1 MNALLV
7 VFAKVPEKHL
17 EITIAADAR
26 RQYIPSFAQR
36 RSTLSKATSKNLSKM
51 MNKKVHSKKCVTD
64 LSSTL
69 RLSYKRL
76 ESNRVAN
83 KQKKAPRQ
91 GTLFPFIN
99 VRGGSK

>member
-36 RSTLSKATSKNLSKM
+36 RSTLSKATSKKY
-51 MNKKVHSKKCVTD
+51 
-64 LSSTL
+64 SSTIL
-69 RLSYKRL
+69 QKIG
-76 ESNRVAN
+76 
-83 KQKKAPRQ
+83 KQ
-91 GTLFPFIN
+91 
-99 VRGGSK
+99 

>member
-26 RQYIPSFAQR
+26 RQYIDGDEFSGVA
-36 RSTLSKATSKNLSKM
+36 SKFS
-51 MNKKVHSKKCVTD
+51 D

-69 RLSYKRL
+69 CLSTKDWKAIEL
-76 ESNRVAN
+76 QTNRRKHLVKGLCFLSSMCVGA
-83 KQKKAPRQ
+83 
-91 GTLFPFIN
+91 
-99 VRGGSK
+99 VSKCT

>member
-51 MNKKVHSKKCVTD
+51 MNKKVHSKKCVTYA
-64 LSSTL
+64 L
-69 RLSYKRL
+69 
-76 ESNRVAN
+76 
-83 KQKKAPRQ
+83 KKPLISCRCYY
-91 GTLFPFIN
+91 
-99 VRGGSK
+99 RCYR

>member
-36 RSTLSKATSKNLSKM
+36 RSTLSKATSKNL
-51 MNKKVHSKKCVTD
+51 
-64 LSSTL
+64 

>member
-26 RQYIPSFAQR
+26 RQYIDGDEFSGVA
-36 RSTLSKATSKNLSKM
+36 SKFS
-51 MNKKVHSKKCVTD
+51 D

-91 GTLFPFIN
+91 GTLFPVIN
-99 VRGGSK
+99 VGGGSK

>member
-26 RQYIPSFAQR
+26 RQYIDGDEFSGVA
-36 RSTLSKATSKNLSKM
+36 SKFS
-51 MNKKVHSKKCVTD
+51 D

-76 ESNRVAN
+76 ESNIVAN

>member
-51 MNKKVHSKKCVTD
+51 MNKKAIELQTNRRKHLVKGLCF
-64 LSSTL
+64 LSSMC
-69 RLSYKRL
+69 
-76 ESNRVAN
+76 VGA
-83 KQKKAPRQ
+83 
-91 GTLFPFIN
+91 
-99 VRGGSK
+99 VSKCT

>member
-51 MNKKVHSKKCVTD
+51 MNKKVHSKKCVTYALKKPLISSRF
-64 LSSTL
+64 LSSMG
-69 RLSYKRL
+69 
-76 ESNRVAN
+76 VGA
-83 KQKKAPRQ
+83 
-91 GTLFPFIN
+91 
-99 VRGGSK
+99 VSKCT